1 MIDQVKRLAD
11 INDFL
16 ANGPF
21 PSSYDHGEMCR
32 LALKL
37 QCREETAH
45 ALLSSEIRDFLNQ
58 GYIQVSQLFNIS
70 YQTREC
76 LADRSNHFVIGLFSV
91 EQILAIRME
100 AMNALKNPWIRDLL
114 LNKVL
119 PIDGLLKISSQAV
132 KAFSNEDIQKAI
144 ANKTITIDRVL
155 SLTATEVD
163 VLCSPSTRAL
173 VHQVFPACTTS
184 GHVGVAWR
192 PEQVKG
198 SANGGVEHFDLKHKT
213 IATART

>member
-1 MIDQVKRLAD
+1 MIDEAKRLED
-11 INDFL
+11 INYFL

-45 ALLSSEIRDFLNQ
+45 ALLSSDIRDFLKQ

-70 YQTREC
+70 YQAREC
-76 LADRSNHFVIGLFSV
+76 LAEGSNYFVIRLFSV

-132 KAFSNEDIQKAI
+132 KAFSNEDIQTAI
-144 ANKTITIDRVL
+144 ANKTITVDRVL

-163 VLCSPSTRAL
+163 VLCSPNTRAL
-173 VHQVFPACTTS
+173 VHQVFPACTIS
-184 GHVGVAWR
+184 RHVGFGWKA
-192 PEQVKG
+192 EQDRDLIAFSG
-198 SANGGVEHFDLKHKT
+198 AEHLSYMSPHWV
-213 IATART
+213 